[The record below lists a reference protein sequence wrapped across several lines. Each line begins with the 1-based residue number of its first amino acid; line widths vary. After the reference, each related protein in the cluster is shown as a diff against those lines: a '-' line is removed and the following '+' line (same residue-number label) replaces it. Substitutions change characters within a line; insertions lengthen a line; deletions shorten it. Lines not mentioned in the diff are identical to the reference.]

1 MIKYMLIKYSM
12 IDVMLNIVTELENFI
27 IFVSCFTDRRSNRQ
41 ILGD

>member
-12 IDVMLNIVTELENFI
+12 IDVMLNIVTGLENFI
-27 IFVSCFTDRRSNRQ
+27 IFVSCFTGRRSNRQ